1 MIERIGAD
9 WASYDGHV
17 ARYRYAAAHVAP
29 HETVKDVACG
39 VGYGAT
45 LVRCR
50 RYLGYDRPEVTAVI
64 GHTGQWI
71 GCDLDA
77 PEWWPVETDVT
88 ICVETLEHLA
98 DPAHVARTLAD
109 STRRM
114 IVVSVPVVRTTHA
127 NPYHRHDFEAEQV
140 PPLFKGF
147 GIAAEWAQPEEL
159 AHVWRLER

>member
-114 IVVSVPVVRTTHA
+114 IVVSVPVVRVGVGGPH
-127 NPYHRHDFEAEQV
+127 HRHDFEAEQV

-147 GIAAEWAQPEEL
+147 TVAHEWGQLSEL
-159 AHVWRLER
+159 AKVWRLVR